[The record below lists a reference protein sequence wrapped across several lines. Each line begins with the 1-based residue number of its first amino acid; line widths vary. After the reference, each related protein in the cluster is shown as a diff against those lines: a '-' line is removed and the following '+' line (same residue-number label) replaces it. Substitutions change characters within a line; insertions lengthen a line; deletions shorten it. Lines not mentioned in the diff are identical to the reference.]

1 MNVGVIDIVN
11 IIGIFQLS
19 VFIVFL
25 CLKKTRRQTNLL
37 LALFLFCQFMLL
49 SNGEFLRYY
58 SEIYAFCPRLFFIGS
73 PYLYLAAPSFYLY
86 VKSLAFS
93 DFKITIKH
101 LLHALPFVFVVVV
114 FATVYHLRSAET
126 ERMLL
131 GSTTFF
137 RWFRWY
143 YGLIV
148 IVYILGYN
156 LSALHILSIYRRK
169 IKQEYSSVERINL
182 TWLNFILIAFLV
194 ACCTSIV
201 ATFSFPFEPDVRD
214 ALVLINYL
222 AFFIFFNF
230 IFFKALIQPDLFTG
244 VKEISRQKKPFLS
257 KSLEKKYLNTLQ
269 AFMNEEKP
277 YLEPEISL
285 FDLSK
290 KVSIPHRSLSEIIN
304 NSLHQNFYD
313 FINSYRIKES
323 LQLLKSRD
331 GKHKTVLEILY
342 AVGYNSKSS
351 FNVAFKKHTGMTPSH
366 FKKHLST

>member
-1 MNVGVIDIVN
+1 MNVGLIDIIN
-11 IIGIFQLS
+11 FIGIFQLS
-19 VFIVFL
+19 VFIFFL
-25 CLKKTRRQTNLL
+25 CLKKTRRQSNLI
-37 LALFLFCQFMLL
+37 LAVFLFCQILL
-49 SNGEFLRYY
+49 LANGEFFRY
-58 SEIYAFCPRLFFIGS
+58 SREIYAFCPRLFLIGA
-73 PYLYLAAPSFYLY
+73 PFLYLAAPSFYLY

-93 DFKITIKH
+93 DFKITSKH
-101 LLHALPFVFVVVV
+101 LFHAFPFIFMVIV

-131 GSTTFF
+131 GGTTFF

-143 YGLIV
+143 YGLLV
-148 IVYILGYN
+148 NVYILGYN
-156 LSALHILSIYRRK
+156 LLALRVLSVYRKK
-169 IKQEYSSVERINL
+169 IKQEYSFVEHINL
-182 TWLNFILIAFLV
+182 SWLNFILVAFLV

-201 ATFSFPFEPDVRD
+201 ATFSIPFDAETRD
-214 ALVLINYL
+214 KIVLVNYL

-244 VKEISRQKKPFLS
+244 VKEVSRQKKPFLS
-257 KSLEKKYLNTLQ
+257 KSLEKKYLNKLL
-269 AFMNEEKP
+269 AFMNDEKP
-277 YLEPEISL
+277 YLAPEISL

-323 LQLLKSRD
+323 LHLLKDRD
-331 GKHKTVLEILY
+331 DTHKTVLEILY

-366 FKKHLST
+366 FKKHQPT